1 MGRLVVAAAGS
12 PGAGVLKTAAAAA
25 ALASIFSIFS
35 PARRDARDGAAAY
48 RKGKFDESAR
58 RFGAA
63 ARRDPK
69 DPAWALDLGTALG
82 AAGKRDEARAPLAGA
97 ARSGDRAVAADALYQ
112 QGTLDLGGGDY
123 RSAVDRLRE
132 SLLFD
137 PSRKDAKRNYEL
149 AWRKLQERRPPPP
162 PTPSPSPA
170 PGKTHA
176 PSLPPRNDPEF
187 QRKAGMTREEADAL
201 LRSLDA
207 EQRQKEKTSP
217 IVGGR
222 DW

>member
-1 MGRLVVAAAGS
+1 VKAAAI
-12 PGAGVLKTAAAAA
+12 AA

-48 RKGKFDESAR
+48 RDRKFDDSAR
-58 RFGAA
+58 SFGAA

-82 AAGKRDEARAPLAGA
+82 AAGKRDQALAPLDGA

-123 RSAVDRLRE
+123 RSAVDRLRR
-132 SLLFD
+132 SLLLD
-137 PSRKDAKRNYEL
+137 PSRADAKRNYEL
-149 AWRKLQERRPPPP
+149 AWRKLQEHRPPPP
-162 PTPSPSPA
+162 PSSPSPSPA
-170 PGKTHA
+170 PKKSPA
-176 PSLPPRNDPEF
+176 PSTTTPTPPRSDSEF
-187 QRKAGMTREEADAL
+187 ERKAGMTREEAEAI

-207 EQRQKEKTSP
+207 EQRQREKASP
-217 IVGGR
+217 VVGGR

>member
-1 MGRLVVAAAGS
+1 MK
-12 PGAGVLKTAAAAA
+12 PAAAAV

-35 PARRDARDGAAAY
+35 PARRDAKEGAAAFRD
-48 RKGKFDESAR
+48 RKFADSAR

-69 DPAWALDLGTALG
+69 DPAWALGLGTALG
-82 AAGKRDEARAPLAGA
+82 AAGKRDEARPPLADA
-97 ARSGDRAVAADALYQ
+97 ARGGDRAIAADALYQ

-132 SLLFD
+132 SLLLD
-137 PSRKDAKRNYEL
+137 PSRPDAKRNYEL

-162 PTPSPSPA
+162 SPSPSSAGP
-170 PGKTHA
+170 PKKSPTPPP
-176 PSLPPRNDPEF
+176 PSPPHPDQEF
-187 QRKAGMTREEADAL
+187 ERRAGMTRQEAEAL

-207 EQRQKEKTSP
+207 EQRQREKTSP
-217 IVGGR
+217 AVGGR